1 MKKKISLASVS
12 SYTELERLT
21 RLVLLSAFAL
31 LMTVNV
37 SKATPSTIIWIPS
50 VDFQTYKTLHLG
62 IDNYI
67 RTEKDADGL
76 RGAGVYDF
84 GLTVGV
90 SPFQK
95 LQVEIGVDYLSM
107 GDLVYDDH
115 PLYFNGKIGTPE
127 SALFKGSPAI
137 AIGAYNFGTKNNLTN
152 YNIGYALIAKT
163 LPIVGRLS
171 VGYYIGNEKLL
182 VNSKLDSEGK
192 AIKDNKGIMASWDRS
207 MKEISDKL
215 WLAIDYQ
222 QGNNYLGA
230 LNVGFSWAFSSK
242 VSVIFGYDIYNDN
255 DVLYNFTDANK
266 NTFTTQ
272 LDINF

>member
-1 MKKKISLASVS
+1 MKKKIYLASVTR
-12 SYTELERLT
+12 YTKLKSLT
-21 RLVLLSAFAL
+21 RLVFLSAFAL
-31 LMTVNV
+31 IMTVNV
-37 SKATPSTIIWIPS
+37 AKATPSTIIWIPS

-95 LQVEIGVDYLSM
+95 LQVEIGIDYLAM
-107 GDLVYDDH
+107 GDNVYDDH
-115 PLYFNGKIGTPE
+115 PLYFNAKIGTPE
-127 SALFKGSPAI
+127 NALFKNSPAI
-137 AIGAYNFGTKNNLTN
+137 AFGAYNFGTKNNLTN
-152 YNIGYALIAKT
+152 YNITYGLIAKT

-171 VGYYIGNEKLL
+171 VGYYMGNEKLL
-182 VNSKLDSEGK
+182 LDSKG
-192 AIKDNKGIMASWDRS
+192 AKDNKGIMASWDRS

-230 LNVGFSWAFSSK
+230 LSFGFSWAFSSN

-255 DVLYNFTDANK
+255 EVLYNSTDANR

>member
-1 MKKKISLASVS
+1 MKKKITLTSVTRF
-12 SYTELERLT
+12 TELKSLKRV
-21 RLVLLSAFAL
+21 VLLSALAL
-31 LMTVNV
+31 IMTTNAT
-37 SKATPSTIIWIPS
+37 KATPSTIIWIPS
-50 VDFQTYKTLHLG
+50 VDFQTFKTLHLG

-67 RTEKDADGL
+67 RTEKDNGI

-84 GLTVGV
+84 GLTMGV

-107 GDLVYDDH
+107 GDNIYDDH

-127 SALFKGSPAI
+127 GALFKGSPAL

-152 YNIGYALIAKT
+152 YNITYGLIAKT
-163 LPIVGRLS
+163 VPIVGRLS
-171 VGYYIGNEKLL
+171 VGYYMGSKKLL
-182 VNSKLDSEGK
+182 LDDKLV
-192 AIKDNKGIMASWDRS
+192 KDNTGILASWDRS

-215 WLAIDYQ
+215 WFAVDYQ
-222 QGNNYLGA
+222 GGNNYLGA
-230 LNVGFSWAFSSK
+230 LNFGFSWAFTDK
-242 VSVIFGYDIYNDN
+242 VSVIFGYDIYNDKKTF
-255 DVLYNFTDANK
+255 YNTNNTNQ

>member
-1 MKKKISLASVS
+1 MNKKIYLASVS

-21 RLVLLSAFAL
+21 RLVLLSAIAL
-31 LMTVNV
+31 LMTVNIV
-37 SKATPSTIIWIPS
+37 KATPSTIIWIPS

-62 IDNYI
+62 IDNFI
-67 RTEKDADGL
+67 RTGNDADGL

-84 GLTVGV
+84 GLTMGV

-95 LQVEIGVDYLSM
+95 IQVEIGVDYLSM
-107 GDLVYDDH
+107 GDNVYDDQ
-115 PLYFNGKIGTPE
+115 PIYFNGKIGTPE
-127 SALFKGSPAI
+127 GALFKGSPAL
-137 AIGAYNFGTKNNLTN
+137 AVGAYNFGIKNNLTN

-182 VNSKLDSEGK
+182 LDSKGV
-192 AIKDNKGIMASWDRS
+192 KDNKGIMASWDRS

-215 WLAIDYQ
+215 WLAVDYQ
-222 QGNNYLGA
+222 QGDNYLGA
-230 LNVGFSWAFSSK
+230 LNVGFSWAFSSN

-255 DVLYNFTDANK
+255 DVLYNSTDANK